1 MIMTVMRKIKP
12 VVLSILEHPNFDNNL
27 QQIHE
32 LPAQKSINVLFSFLC
47 SADKSIKNKAVI
59 AMGEVVSRMAET
71 DLESARTV
79 MRRLIWSLNEESG
92 WIGWGS
98 AEALGEIMA
107 RNEILAEEYHN
118 LLISFVTEG
127 NNNYLLF
134 DKLREEVIQG
144 LIRLSQVHPHLVQE
158 VQHLLKKNTVRFRTE
173 KSP

>member
-1 MIMTVMRKIKP
+1 MRKLKP
-12 VVLSILEHPNFDNNL
+12 VILSILEDPDFETHP
-27 QQIHE
+27 
-32 LPAQKSINVLFSFLC
+32 QKLHDHPPVKTINVLFSYLC

-59 AMGEVVSRMAET
+59 AMGEVVSKMAET

-107 RNEILAEEYHN
+107 RNEILAKEYHN

-127 NNNYLLF
+127 NNNYLLY
-134 DKLREEVIQG
+134 DKLREEVKLG
-144 LIRLSQVHPHLVQE
+144 LKRLSEAYPNLVGKA
-158 VQHLLKKNTVRFRTE
+158 QHLFQENVIK
-173 KSP
+173 